1 MGRWHATL
9 RRYQEHFSDTGRCK
23 GNIMKGWLQLNKL
36 PPPVGLKSPGALGQQ
51 ASAKATELSEL
62 LHIDQ

>member
-9 RRYQEHFSDTGRCK
+9 HRYQEQFSDTGRCK
-23 GNIMKGWLQLNKL
+23 GDIMKGWLQLNKL
-36 PPPVGLKSPGALGQQ
+36 PPPVGFKNPRALGQQ

-62 LHIDQ
+62 LHND